1 MEIERKYLYGMI
13 AIVALISALLAWYF
27 FLKASP
33 YAQVVGTYCS
43 NSAGSSY
50 CYELK
55 DDGTYSLNVKRAG
68 TDRQDTFESQYRI
81 KDNEINLDSP
91 NEQIGK
97 RTIFTVEGN
106 RLCADGECLF
116 VKQE

>member
-13 AIVALISALLAWYF
+13 AIVAMIVALLVWYF
-27 FLKASP
+27 FLKSSP
-33 YAQVVGTYCS
+33 YETVVGTYCS
-43 NSAGSSY
+43 SSSGSSY

-55 DDGTYSLNVKRAG
+55 NDGTYVQRIKLAG
-68 TDRQDTFESQYRI
+68 SNREDTFESQYRI

-97 RTIFTVEGN
+97 RTIFTVEGD
-106 RLCADGECLF
+106 RLCANGECLF